1 MFARTERLLL
11 RPGFAED
18 APALA
23 QAIGHEAVVRNLATA
38 PWPYDVEHA
47 RSFLAME
54 RDPLLPHFV
63 MVQRTGGAPRIVG
76 GIGISP
82 APEDGLEIGYWVA
95 PRYWGLGFATEAGR
109 AVMHIARALGLPK
122 LTAAHFTDNAA
133 SGAVLRKL
141 GFRPTG
147 RTAPRHSLAR
157 NGAAEVALYEEGDAV
172 CRPMP
177 GERRSPIV
185 PDADFR
191 QDLRMLAA

>member
-11 RPGFAED
+11 RPGFVED

-38 PWPYDVEHA
+38 PWPYGEGDA
-47 RSFLAME
+47 RAFLGMD
-54 RDPLLPHFV
+54 RDPLLPDFV

-82 APEDGLEIGYWVA
+82 APGDGLEIGYWVA
-95 PRYWGLGFATEAGR
+95 PRFWGLGFATEAGR
-109 AVMHIARALGLPK
+109 AVMHIARALGLPPLK
-122 LTAAHFTDNAA
+122 AAHFTDNAA

-147 RTAPRHSLAR
+147 RTAQRHSRAR
-157 NGAAEVALYEEGDAV
+157 GGAGEVALYEEAGDQAGSV
-172 CRPMP
+172 KAGMRT
-177 GERRSPIV
+177 PIL